1 MPYRRPTFYVL
12 LYGSKMTVNWR
23 GSHVGRL
30 GGCAWLT
37 MAGLGYLFVTA
48 ALGVGIDA
56 SAVLVPLVVVPL
68 VLGALVLVGG
78 RWAVVLA
85 ISAAAGFG
93 YAVLGVQNYIRAEAF
108 ERANP
113 GATEISGGGMS
124 ITFVFI
130 ALAIGLWSAA
140 AAALAWRQRRR

>member
-1 MPYRRPTFYVL
+1 
-12 LYGSKMTVNWR
+12 MTTNRR
-23 GSHVGRL
+23 GSHLGRL

-56 SAVLVPLVVVPL
+56 SAVLVPVVVIPL
-68 VLGALVLVGG
+68 ALGALVLVGG

-93 YAVLGVQNYIRAEAF
+93 YAVLGVQNYLRAEAF
-108 ERANP
+108 EQANP
-113 GATEISGGGMS
+113 GATEISGGATS

-130 ALAIGLWSAA
+130 ALAIGLWSAT
-140 AAALAWRQRRR
+140 AAALAWRRR

>member
-1 MPYRRPTFYVL
+1 MFYVL
-12 LYGSKMTVNWR
+12 LYGSKMTPNR
-23 GSHVGRL
+23 RCSHLGRL

-56 SAVLVPLVVVPL
+56 SAVLVPLVVIPL
-68 VLGALVLVGG
+68 ALGVLVFVGG

-113 GATEISGGGMS
+113 GAAEISGGATS
-124 ITFVFI
+124 ITFVLI
-130 ALAIGLWSAA
+130 ALAIGLLSAA
-140 AAALAWRQRRR
+140 AAALAWRQRRP